1 MAFRRNESEEEG
13 FEKAIMY
20 LTHKDFSPVEKKEIE
35 YYIDDLRV
43 KLGPIV
49 DRYPRWHPLV
59 SNHDLRIPETRPHEY
74 CGYKGLDHNIYFVN
88 GFISCPYNSCDEI
101 ITSVEQQQHSEANSR
116 YSHVA
121 TLRAERIEKKLYNEG
136 TDPVLVVCDWQ
147 RPIPID
153 KTIPKNI
160 AIGLMLEQ
168 EIPGWR
174 DSQLG
179 ETWETMSTY
188 LMGEP
193 CGKRSSMFLDQ
204 ETGQA
209 MKKVYEAIVYSGMF
223 GPLRV

>member
-13 FEKAIMY
+13 FERAVRY
-20 LTHKDFSPVEKKEIE
+20 LTHKEFSPDEKKEIE
-35 YYIDDLRV
+35 NYIDDLRIE
-43 KLGPIV
+43 LGPV
-49 DRYPRWHPLV
+49 VESYPSWHPLV
-59 SNHDLRIPETRPHEY
+59 SNHDLQMPATTPHES
-74 CGYKGLDHNIYFVN
+74 CGYKGLDHTIYFVN
-88 GFISCPYNSCDEI
+88 GFISCPYHSCNEI
-101 ITSVEQQQHSEANSR
+101 IASVEEQQHSEAYNR
-116 YSHVA
+116 YGHVA
-121 TLRAERIEKKLYNEG
+121 TLRAERIEKKLYNTG

-153 KTIPKNI
+153 KTIPKSI

-174 DSQLG
+174 ESQLG
-179 ETWETMSTY
+179 ETWERMSTY

-209 MKKVYEAIVYSGMF
+209 MKKVYEAMVYSGMF